1 MKDERT
7 QAVIDL
13 LSSLIMSHNGMLA
26 SEQYNPRQDADA
38 SDDYIAENKKFV
50 TELRDIRQRFENLVT
65 GVVE

>member
-7 QAVIDL
+7 IAVIDL
-13 LSSLIMSHNGMLA
+13 LSSLILSHSGMLA

-38 SDDYIAENKKFV
+38 SDGYMAENRMWIK
-50 TELRDIRQRFENLVT
+50 ELRDIRQRFENLVT